1 MARTNI
7 VHTTEYTYRNPVGL
21 TRHRMMIRRTTA
33 MICAC
38 TGPPW
43 RLTPGPP
50 RPTGRMTSL
59 NNSIC
64 FLEWPE
70 TLQTE
75 HLSIVSTLD
84 LTHHP
89 AGPTLP
95 ACSLDPAAEVFPFSY
110 GAQEIP
116 DIARLAERQLPDP
129 NGTVDAWARHFV
141 SALAT
146 PIL

>member
-1 MARTNI
+1 
-7 VHTTEYTYRNPVGL
+7 
-21 TRHRMMIRRTTA
+21 
-33 MICAC
+33 
-38 TGPPW
+38 
-43 RLTPGPP
+43 
-50 RPTGRMTSL
+50 MTSL

-116 DIARLAERQLPDP
+116 DIARLAERQPTP
-129 NGTVDAWARHFV
+129 MGPSTPGRATSFR
-141 SALAT
+141 ALAT